1 MLRVPVGKAMQ
12 ECAHKNG
19 TGPIDCGN
27 VSVWPGGCCEWG
39 GELWNCTSKHDCQSK
54 GCLLILCGLKTNT
67 RSVCFPVVLKV

>member
-27 VSVWPGGCCEWG
+27 VSVWPGGCCELG
-39 GELWNCTSKHDCQSK
+39 VSSGIVPQSTTANPK
-54 GCLLILCGLKTNT
+54 AA
-67 RSVCFPVVLKV
+67 S